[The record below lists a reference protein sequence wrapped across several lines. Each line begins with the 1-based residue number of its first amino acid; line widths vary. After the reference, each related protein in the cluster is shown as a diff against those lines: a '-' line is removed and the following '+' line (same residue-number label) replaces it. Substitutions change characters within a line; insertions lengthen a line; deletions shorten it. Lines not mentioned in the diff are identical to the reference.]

1 MMITLML
8 RTDGRDVKGSA
19 RNNHD
24 EYDEIEG
31 AVVTST
37 SGPGAHT
44 HAEAQAGS
52 DSEGASGLRRSG
64 RPGSRPALPHI
75 DRRTDGSS
83 RAAGSGRA
91 EGAAERVATLVQTM
105 PPGSRLGTKEELR
118 TLCKVSV
125 GTFNEAL
132 RLLQARGLVTVK
144 PGPGGG
150 LFSAEQTPMVRLGN
164 SVLALDAQEADV
176 ANAVRI
182 RDALDPLLIEDAL
195 WHASPA
201 DIAGLRGHITAME
214 KAVGASDPI
223 AFVHANWR
231 LHAAIAAISPNALLS
246 SLYTSLL
253 DLIEGHTLSV
263 LPASEQPLEEY
274 IAHRHALHRDLIDA
288 LDRRDGDEALRLI
301 HEHNTTLAAS
311 EGTHP
316 AS

>member
-1 MMITLML
+1 MC
-8 RTDGRDVKGSA
+8 
-19 RNNHD
+19 
-24 EYDEIEG
+24 E
-31 AVVTST
+31 
-37 SGPGAHT
+37 
-44 HAEAQAGS
+44 
-52 DSEGASGLRRSG
+52 
-64 RPGSRPALPHI
+64 
-75 DRRTDGSS
+75 
-83 RAAGSGRA
+83 
-91 EGAAERVATLVQTM
+91 
-105 PPGSRLGTKEELR
+105 
-118 TLCKVSV
+118 VSV

-182 RDALDPLLIEDAL
+182 RDSLDPLLIEDAL

-201 DIAGLRGHITAME
+201 DIAGLREHITAME
-214 KAVGASDPI
+214 KAVGDADPV

-231 LHAAIAAISPNALLS
+231 LHAAIAAISPNVLLG

-263 LPASEQPLEEY
+263 LPASEQPLDEY
-274 IAHRHALHRDLIDA
+274 IAHRHTLHRDLIDA
-288 LDRRDGDEALRLI
+288 LDRRDRDEALRLI
-301 HEHNTTLAAS
+301 HEHNTTLAES
-311 EGTHP
+311 EGSRT